1 MLLSNPNIEVEIARL
16 GTRVSWVSVCWY
28 LDWDND
34 LNTPVSETLSG
45 YSAGLHVDRPGSR
58 GVQNPGSRSVYPPDL
73 YPPAWSGP
81 VYPPSTLYPLAGSR
95 SVTGYIK
102 PQKDGTTSVQLKISN
117 G

>member
-1 MLLSNPNIEVEIARL
+1 MGDLGIGLLLL
-16 GTRVSWVSVCWY
+16 GWV
-28 LDWDND
+28 ND
-34 LNTPVSETLSG
+34 LNTPVIETLSG

-102 PQKDGTTSVQLKISN
+102 PQKDGRY
-117 G
+117 